1 MFYSVTKMTSL
12 GDYIKLYLG
21 ASCVLFLH
29 NTVLSSPFK
38 MVWFQILA
46 HEILEKVLCLYLI
59 FPYPF
64 LHYEQ

>member
-21 ASCVLFLH
+21 ASCVLFLR
-29 NTVLSSPFK
+29 NTVLSSPCK

-46 HEILEKVLCLYLI
+46 HEILKKCFVCI
-59 FPYPF
+59 
-64 LHYEQ
+64 